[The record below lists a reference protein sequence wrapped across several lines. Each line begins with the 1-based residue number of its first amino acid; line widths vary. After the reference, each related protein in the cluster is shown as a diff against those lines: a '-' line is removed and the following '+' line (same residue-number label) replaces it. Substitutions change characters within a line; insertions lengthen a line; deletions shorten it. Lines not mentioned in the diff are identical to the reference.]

1 MAELENNIGLW
12 GGMAL
17 LISSITGPGLTTI
30 PLLFQQAGWVTPT
43 IAFVVFSVVSGLAS
57 FFLIETMSTIRGNES
72 FQAKVEFSTVAHLYL
87 GRKAHIG
94 MQVMLFL
101 ALQSVNISSIII
113 SNQTM
118 DSLLIRLFHKTC
130 AVSFTKGWICTTEVN
145 SSGSPFD
152 TYILFSFGYLISAA
166 MVLPLSV
173 MSLVQNIKFQIASVG
188 TLFFVIIVWI
198 YIFAQHGL
206 EQTVPPVGNDQSTLI
221 GFVLGN
227 FAFITTIPSFI
238 NELSRTVSI
247 HQTII
252 YPIIVCVI
260 LYIVIG
266 LTGASSFAIDN
277 SSTLLATLSASN
289 ESRVLTTITDILF
302 PVAVLVTSVPVFSIV
317 IRYNLVRGNLC
328 SNRYAILW
336 ASVLPWIIIIP
347 LQTKGYLVLI
357 MNWASL
363 IFGSAT
369 NFIIPLVLF
378 ISSKIYSAST
388 ADATGGDVFILH
400 REDSSASTHSPRRS
414 LRAASSRAVPEL
426 VTYPPVE
433 NTELPASTA
442 PIVTLNEPSDS
453 RRSSTSTYEPSYLKK
468 PEVLETGEVEL
479 EDLGAGSSSTPLR
492 VVYSPTVSRRPT
504 VGSSRSP
511 RPSFSELAV
520 AENDHERER
529 EKAPS
534 PTTAVSLEVD
544 VGQANQTM
552 RRRAS
557 TSATANTGSQH
568 LSTPAWLLPSPRN
581 SNHHSRGNS
590 RNSASL
596 EANFAEP
603 PPTRRSSSNSVS
615 LEANYAELPPTLT
628 HFVALPNR
636 RWLKSI
642 VIAKICLVIVS
653 CCVVGNI
660 VYS

>member
-1 MAELENNIGLW
+1 MAELENNIGFW

-43 IAFVVFSVVSGLAS
+43 ITFLLFSVVSCLAS
-57 FFLIETMSTIRGNES
+57 LFLIETMSTIRGNES
-72 FQAKVEFSTVAHLYL
+72 FQANVEFSTVAHLYL
-87 GRKAHIG
+87 GKRAHIG

-130 AVSFTKGWICTTEVN
+130 AVSFTEGWVCATEVT

-173 MSLVQNIKFQIASVG
+173 MSLVQNIKFQIASVA

-206 EQTVPPVGNDQSTLI
+206 GQTVPPVGNDQSTLI

-247 HQTII
+247 HKTII

-260 LYIVIG
+260 LYVIIG
-266 LTGASSFAIDN
+266 LTGASSFAIND

-302 PVAVLVTSVPVFSIV
+302 PVSVLVTSVPVFSIV

-347 LQTKGYLVLI
+347 LQTKGFLVLI

-363 IFGSAT
+363 IFGSTT
-369 NFIIPLVLF
+369 NFIIPLILY
-378 ISSKIYSAST
+378 ISSKVYSAST
-388 ADATGGDVFILH
+388 ADATAH
-400 REDSSASTHSPRRS
+400 EMA
-414 LRAASSRAVPEL
+414 
-426 VTYPPVE
+426 
-433 NTELPASTA
+433 TA

-453 RRSSTSTYEPSYLKK
+453 RRSSISTNEPSDLKK
-468 PEVLETGEVEL
+468 PEALETGEVEL
-479 EDLGAGSSSTPLR
+479 EEFGAGSSSSMPLR

-504 VGSSRSP
+504 VGSSSHSA
-511 RPSFSELAV
+511 RPSFSDLAV
-520 AENDHERER
+520 VENDHEG

-534 PTTAVSLEVD
+534 PTTAVSLEVAL
-544 VGQANQTM
+544 GQENQTV
-552 RRRAS
+552 RRRGS
-557 TSATANTGSQH
+557 TSATANTTSQH
-568 LSTPAWLLPSPRN
+568 LSTPAWLLPSPRT
-581 SNHHSRGNS
+581 SNHHSRRNS

-596 EANFAEP
+596 EANLPEI
-603 PPTRRSSSNSVS
+603 PPT
-615 LEANYAELPPTLT
+615 TT

-636 RWLKSI
+636 RWLKSL
-642 VIAKICLVIVS
+642 VIAKICLLIVS
-653 CCVVGNI
+653 CCVIGNI
-660 VYS
+660 VYSAVESAMGNSLLG

>member
-1 MAELENNIGLW
+1 MAELENNIGFW

-43 IAFVVFSVVSGLAS
+43 IAFILFSVVSGLAS

-72 FQAKVEFSTVAHLYL
+72 FQANVEFSTVAHLYL

-130 AVSFTKGWICTTEVN
+130 AVSFTKGWVCATEVN

-173 MSLVQNIKFQIASVG
+173 MSLVQNIKFQIASVA

-198 YIFAQHGL
+198 YIFAHHGL
-206 EQTVPPVGNDQSTLI
+206 EHTVPPIGNDQSTLI

-247 HQTII
+247 HKTII

-266 LTGASSFAIDN
+266 LTGASSFAIDD

-289 ESRVLTTITDILF
+289 GSRVLTTITDILF

-336 ASVLPWIIIIP
+336 ASVLPWVIIIP
-347 LQTKGYLVLI
+347 LQTKGYLVII

-363 IFGSAT
+363 IFGSTT

-414 LRAASSRAVPEL
+414 LR
-426 VTYPPVE
+426 
-433 NTELPASTA
+433 PATHEMATA
-442 PIVTLNEPSDS
+442 PIVTLNEPPDS
-453 RRSSTSTYEPSYLKK
+453 RRSSTSTDEPSALKK
-468 PEVLETGEVEL
+468 PEALESGEVEL
-479 EDLGAGSSSTPLR
+479 EDFGAGSSSMPLR

-504 VGSSRSP
+504 VGSSSRSA
-511 RPSFSELAV
+511 RPSFSDMAV
-520 AENDHERER
+520 AENDHEQ
-529 EKAPS
+529 EKASS
-534 PTTAVSLEVD
+534 PTTAVSLEIAL
-544 VGQANQTM
+544 GQANQTM
-552 RRRAS
+552 RRRGS
-557 TSATANTGSQH
+557 TSATTNTGSQH

-581 SNHHSRGNS
+581 SNHHSRRNS

-596 EANFAEP
+596 DANFAEP
-603 PPTRRSSSNSVS
+603 PPTRRSSRNSVS
-615 LEANYAELPPTLT
+615 LEANYSELPPTLT

-660 VYS
+660 IYS

>member
-1 MAELENNIGLW
+1 MAELENNIGFW

-43 IAFVVFSVVSGLAS
+43 ITFLLFSVVSCLAS
-57 FFLIETMSTIRGNES
+57 LFLIETMSTIRGNES
-72 FQAKVEFSTVAHLYL
+72 FQANVEFSTVAHLYL
-87 GRKAHIG
+87 GKRAHIG

-118 DSLLIRLFHKTC
+118 DSILIRLFHKTC
-130 AVSFTKGWICTTEVN
+130 AVSFIEGWVCATEVT

-173 MSLVQNIKFQIASVG
+173 MSLVQNIKFQIASVA

-198 YIFAQHGL
+198 YIFAKHGL

-247 HQTII
+247 HKTIV

-260 LYIVIG
+260 LYVIIG
-266 LTGASSFAIDN
+266 LTGASSFAIND

-302 PVAVLVTSVPVFSIV
+302 PVSVLVTSVPVFSIV

-336 ASVLPWIIIIP
+336 ASVLPWLIIIP
-347 LQTKGYLVLI
+347 LQTKGFLVII

-363 IFGSAT
+363 IFGSTT
-369 NFIIPLVLF
+369 NFIIPLVLY
-378 ISSKIYSAST
+378 ISSKVYSAST
-388 ADATGGDVFILH
+388 SDATGGDVFILH
-400 REDSSASTHSPRRS
+400 SEDTSASTQSPRRS
-414 LRAASSRAVPEL
+414 HQTANSRIVPEL
-426 VTYPPVE
+426 LTFPPAE
-433 NTELPASTA
+433 NTQLPAREMATA

-453 RRSSTSTYEPSYLKK
+453 RRSSILTNEPSDFKK
-468 PEVLETGEVEL
+468 PGTLETGEVEL
-479 EDLGAGSSSTPLR
+479 EEFGAGSSSSMPLR

-504 VGSSRSP
+504 VGSSSHSA
-511 RPSFSELAV
+511 RPSFSDLAV
-520 AENDHERER
+520 VENDHEG

-534 PTTAVSLEVD
+534 PTTAVSLEVAF
-544 VGQANQTM
+544 GQENQPV
-552 RRRAS
+552 RRRSS
-557 TSATANTGSQH
+557 TSATANTTSQH
-568 LSTPAWLLPSPRN
+568 LSTPAWLLPSPRT
-581 SNHHSRGNS
+581 SNHHSRRNS

-596 EANFAEP
+596 EANLSEI
-603 PPTRRSSSNSVS
+603 PPT
-615 LEANYAELPPTLT
+615 AT

-642 VIAKICLVIVS
+642 VIAKICLIIVS